1 LGCVFLV
8 FETLEVR
15 LDTVVLDEVFST
27 EVKEASR
34 SLKDTGNE
42 EQEVMPTGNRDDE
55 DDIKVGEE
63 EKEET
68 EEATEDDFCC

>member
-1 LGCVFLV
+1 MGCVFLV